1 MCCLKRV
8 SRISFNELNIVRKK
22 GRPGDLK
29 IALFYPSLYHVALD
43 TLSFHMLY
51 FYVNSRIG
59 FIAERFNIVK
69 KTGQE
74 PIPRSIESGASLK
87 LFDVILI
94 SVHYE
99 PDYVN
104 ILRFLYA
111 SGIPILSSKRDRPYV
126 IVGGPAV
133 ISNPEPLAEVVDVF
147 ALGDIEPIL
156 PYLLDCLLEFYDRKR
171 ELLESLPPERGFYVP
186 QRGDE
191 EVIINKANELPLKFH
206 PIAQIQPSGKNSRRR
221 KTMIEAMRG
230 CFRECS
236 FCLEGAIFKPKRE
249 RSYEQVKIIADQG
262 VYFNKSKKVVLLA
275 LSYFDH
281 SEADKILEYLV
292 NNKFEVSV
300 PSIRVETLNERRL
313 ELIATGG
320 QKTLTIAPE
329 TADRDLSLKIGKP
342 FLPTLI
348 EDTAIYARKIG
359 IKSLKLY
366 FMIGLPGETREH
378 LRKIVNFIETLSEK
392 SGYKGVREL
401 KITVSPFVPKPH
413 TPMQLAWVEDVQVLK
428 RKIDFLKSKLGGIA
442 EVRSHDPRWSHI
454 QTILSRGDRE
464 IGKILMLWAKY
475 GGGLGGW
482 RKAVRNLNIDI
493 RKYLV
498 PSSTTSMPWKKIKLA
513 S

>member
-1 MCCLKRV
+1 MSKILTD
-8 SRISFNELNIVRKK
+8 ELNVIRKK

-29 IALFYPSLYHVALD
+29 VALFYPSLYRVALD

-51 FYVNSRIG
+51 FYVNSRRG

-74 PIPRSIESGASLK
+74 PSPYSIENKTPLK
-87 LFDVILI
+87 NFDVILI

-104 ILRFLYA
+104 IIRFLQA
-111 SGIPILSSKRDRPYV
+111 GSIPVFSSERDKPYV

-156 PYLLDCLLEFYDRKR
+156 PYLLNRLLEFHDQKR
-171 ELLESLPPERGFYVP
+171 ELLEVLPPERGFYVP

-191 EVIINKANELPLKFH
+191 EVIVNKADELPLEFH
-206 PIAQIQPSGKNSRRR
+206 PIAQIQPAGKSPRGR
-221 KTMIEAMRG
+221 KTMIEVMRG
-230 CFRECS
+230 CFRECR

-249 RSYEQVKIIADQG
+249 RSYEQVKVIAERG
-262 VYFNKSKKVVLLA
+262 SYFNKSKKIVLLA

-281 SEADKILEYLV
+281 SESDKILEYLV
-292 NNKFEVSV
+292 NNSFEVSV
-300 PSIRVETLNERRL
+300 PSIRVETLNEKRL
-313 ELIATGG
+313 ELIVAGG

-329 TADRDLSLKIGKP
+329 TADYSLSLEIGKP
-342 FLPTLI
+342 FLPAKI
-348 EDTAIYARKIG
+348 ENVAIYSRKIG

-366 FMIGLPGETREH
+366 FMIGLPGETMEH
-378 LRKIVNFIETLSEK
+378 IEKIVDFVKKLSEK

-413 TPMQLAWVEDVQVLK
+413 TLMQLAKIEDIRTLK
-428 RKIDFLKSKLGGIA
+428 RKINFLKRELRGFA
-442 EVRSHDPRWSHI
+442 EIRSHDPRWAHI
-454 QTILSRGDRE
+454 QAVLSRGDRSLSRLL
-464 IGKILMLWAKY
+464 ILWVKY
-475 GGGLGGW
+475 GCGLGGW
-482 RKAVRNLNIDI
+482 RKAIKDLNLNIQ
-493 RKYLV
+493 KYLT
-498 PSSTTSMPWKKIKLA
+498 PTPDFTMPWKKIRL
-513 S
+513 SYNP